1 MIHRRNR
8 ARICG
13 GTVFRLLKL
22 KLKLL
27 VYSLYEMRPQAAS
40 VCGLKPLVYAAS
52 SY

>member
-13 GTVFRLLKL
+13 GTVFRLL